1 VSVETRFPGDTR
13 ISNTLPT
20 SGKHHGRRRW
30 VGCVTSL
37 VALVATSES
46 PVAIVGSSPPFALGG
61 YVVGRVKGV
70 PSVNWPMLIKL
81 PSLS

>member
-1 VSVETRFPGDTR
+1 
-13 ISNTLPT
+13 
-20 SGKHHGRRRW
+20 
-30 VGCVTSL
+30 VTSL